1 MNGLITVLILLLVLF
16 LVGRIRIGA
25 QVEYREE
32 GLFVH
37 LRAGAVRILVF
48 PAKAKKPKA
57 KRTKKKK
64 TDTPVFTAGAPA
76 PKQKKG
82 GALELVVD
90 FLPLALDA
98 VKRVCR
104 KLRVDRLEMELTI
117 GTPDPADAAL
127 RYGQANALLGSLW
140 RPLTQAF
147 HVKDA
152 HAHVGVDFD
161 AEKPV
166 IYIFASLS
174 LTVGQT
180 LKLAVIFGWKA
191 VVILIRN
198 RTRRRA
204 RAGQREA
211 V

>member
-1 MNGLITVLILLLVLF
+1 MNCLITTQIPLFVLLLVGS
-16 LVGRIRIGA
+16 VRIGA

-37 LRAGAVRILVF
+37 LRAGRFLILVF
-48 PAKAKKPKA
+48 PMKEKKKTP

-64 TDTPVFTAGAPA
+64 NAAPAAADGTPV

-82 GALELVVD
+82 GTLELVLD
-90 FLPLALDA
+90 FLPLALDT
-98 VKRVCR
+98 VKRFCR
-104 KLRVDRLEMELTI
+104 RLRVDRLEMELTI

-166 IYIFASLS
+166 IYIFACLS
-174 LTVGQT
+174 LTIGQT
-180 LKLAVIFGWKA
+180 LTLAVVFGWRA
-191 VVILIRN
+191 LGILIRN

-204 RAGQREA
+204 RAGQGEA